1 MAEIKFTYEK
11 RSELEQK
18 LKEKVAIY
26 RIAKM
31 LGVSHASIYKELK
44 RNIPEKDYK
53 EGNWTAY
60 SAKNAQEKTRNEF
73 LKKIGE
79 L

>member
-18 LKEKVAIY
+18 LKEKFVIY

-53 EGNWTAY
+53 EGNWSAY
-60 SAKNAQEKTRNEF
+60 SAKKSSGKNKE
-73 LKKIGE
+73 
-79 L
+79 